1 LLFRCHRIGQQ
12 AQVRVLYTI
21 AKGTLDEVLWILLKR
36 KFRALGEFVE
46 GQEMM
51 DIVLHKTYANEFDAV
66 DRKCDIDSDSDEAQ
80 KKEGV
85 DALADEDSIQHE
97 IEELATEDLK
107 KAAAGNDDE
116 DDDDVPMEKKQSPTG
131 NAAAQ
136 GEIICLSDDEED
148 EPTPKNPTENM
159 TSEELLKHY
168 RDSGQKTI
176 LMIPKTLKLSNAH
189 FFCMF
194 FPAPVYG
201 VTFYEYSGRC
211 IVVKASDKLPT
222 RSHFQLGDVLVAV
235 NQWFLKEGTPF
246 KEVLTYLRQAMIDSR
261 AVRLIFCRDTSTHL
275 LVDNIW
281 QNHRN
286 ARNAKTR
293 KKSNT
298 PPPPAREE
306 NNHAG
311 EEPPAKDGQVI
322 LLDD

>member
-1 LLFRCHRIGQQ
+1 M
-12 AQVRVLYTI
+12 RVLYTI

-66 DRKCDIDSDSDEAQ
+66 DRKCDQDIDSDSDEVE

-107 KAAAGNDDE
+107 KAAAGNDDD
-116 DDDDVPMEKKQSPTG
+116 DDDDVPMEKKHSSTG

-148 EPTPKNPTENM
+148 EPTPKNPTESM
-159 TSEELLKHY
+159 TSEEILKFY
-168 RDSGQKTI
+168 SDSGQTTTV
-176 LMIPKTLKLSNAH
+176 LMIPKTLKLSNAQ
-189 FFCMF
+189 FFYMF
-194 FPAPVYG
+194 FPGPVYG

-222 RSHFQLGDVLVAV
+222 GNHFQLGDVLVAV
-235 NQWFLKEGTPF
+235 NQWFLKEGTAF
-246 KEVLTYLRQAMIDSR
+246 KEVLSYLKQAMIDSR
-261 AVRLIFCRDTSTHL
+261 PVRLIFCRDTSTNL
-275 LVDNIW
+275 LVDKIW

-286 ARNAKTR
+286 ARNAKTQ
-293 KKSNT
+293 KKTNAPPA

-306 NNHAG
+306 DNYAV
-311 EEPPAKDGQVI
+311 EESPAIDGQVI
-322 LLDD
+322 VLDD